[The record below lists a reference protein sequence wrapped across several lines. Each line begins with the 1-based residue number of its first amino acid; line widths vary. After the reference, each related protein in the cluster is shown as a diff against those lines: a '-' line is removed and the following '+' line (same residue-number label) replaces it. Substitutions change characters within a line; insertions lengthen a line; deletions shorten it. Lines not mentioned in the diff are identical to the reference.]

1 MIKERIEDR
10 MSRESYDSYL
20 FPSGFRLIH
29 YPKKD
34 RFLKAAFLSVGF
46 GSTDLKGQY
55 RGQDFSL
62 PEGVAHFLEHKLF
75 EGEEDLFD
83 RMTRLGASVNAFTSH
98 DLTCYYFTS
107 PINFKESLDLLLQI
121 PINPQYTWE
130 GIEREK
136 DIISHEI
143 KMYQDDIDYATFH
156 RGLEYLYPQH
166 PVGRDIA
173 GSVGSIEGI
182 NKEVLDFAVK
192 SYYVPSKMLLFLIGD
207 FSEAEIASYIEGL
220 PSFYIE
226 KREVAKSLFVED
238 KSVTGH
244 KRLKQY
250 QNIPSSNFSY
260 LVKLEPGLDKEK
272 AFEESIYYTIFLD
285 IIFGEASDFY
295 RKHYE
300 SGDFS
305 DFSASYSY
313 GSGYSLLSFSGE
325 ARAPFLIEEALA
337 ELLKQPNRIDREK
350 ETRVKRRLMGRY
362 LMGFNSLEGIASNFT
377 FLYHRGINMF
387 DYLPL
392 MEKTRLNG
400 RDSLFDGA
408 SCFSVTMKESL

>member
-10 MSRESYDSYL
+10 MSREKYDSYL
-20 FPSGFRLIH
+20 FPSGFRLVH

-34 RFLKAAFLSVGF
+34 RFLKAAYLSVGF
-46 GSTDLKGQY
+46 GSTDLEGEYKGKK
-55 RGQDFSL
+55 FSL
-62 PEGVAHFLEHKLF
+62 PEGIAHFLEHKLF

-83 RMTRLGASVNAFTSH
+83 KMTRLGASVNAFTSH

-107 PINFKESLDLLLQI
+107 PINFKESLDLLLRI
-121 PINPQYTWE
+121 PINPQYTKE
-130 GIEREK
+130 GIKREK

-143 KMYQDDIDYATFH
+143 KMYKDDLDYATFH
-156 RGLEYLYPQH
+156 RGLEYLYPRH

-173 GSVGSIEGI
+173 GSIESIAEI
-182 NKEVLDFAVK
+182 DKELLDFAVN
-192 SYYVPSKMLLFLIGD
+192 SYYVPSKMLLFIIGD
-207 FSEAEIASYIEGL
+207 FTESEIASYIEGL
-220 PSFYIE
+220 PSFYLE
-226 KREVAKSLFVED
+226 KKEGANSLIAED
-238 KSVTGH
+238 SMVLGH
-244 KRLKQY
+244 KQLKIY

-260 LVKLEPGLDKEK
+260 LVKLEPMLNKQE
-272 AFEESIYYTIFLD
+272 AFERSIYFAIFMD

-300 SGDFS
+300 EGSFS

-313 GSGYSLLSFSGE
+313 GPGYSLLSLSGE
-325 ARAPFLIEEALA
+325 GRAPFLIEEALA
-337 ELLKQPNRIDREK
+337 ELLLKPNRPSWEK
-350 ETRVKRRLMGRY
+350 EARVKRRLMGRY

-392 MEKTRLNG
+392 MGKTDLNG
-400 RDSLFDGA
+400 RESLFEGA
-408 SCFSVTMKESL
+408 SCFSVTMKERL